1 MNAAF
6 LSVFIIAMV
15 YGSAAEPYASRAS
28 NVSAHE
34 LKEIR
39 TSVQNPRTATRAI
52 NYARAPPRSVT
63 NVREETQWDKK
74 KDCCACCD
82 PCCPKVLRA
91 KIVPASLAIFMII
104 RTIVTLIWAVT
115 KRKKMTTFI
124 ILI

>member
-1 MNAAF
+1 M
-6 LSVFIIAMV
+6 AMV
-15 YGSAAEPYASRAS
+15 DGSATEPYAGRAS

-39 TSVQNPRTATRAI
+39 TSAQNPRAA
-52 NYARAPPRSVT
+52 ARPRGVS
-63 NVREETQWDKK
+63 NVREDTQWDKK

-104 RTIVTLIWAVT
+104 GSIVTLIWAVT
-115 KRKKMTTFI
+115 K
-124 ILI
+124 